1 MGNDIGANEY
11 TLEELERLFNDVPE
25 QETPPVNEEQNDVP
39 QDDVK
44 NDDSTKSENNNVD
57 TTKAFA
63 KRLKEST
70 DKVRLE
76 ERNAI
81 AKTLGYNS
89 YDELIKHQ
97 EENVLKDKGLD
108 PDEVSPIIDEL
119 VKKRIDADPRMHEL
133 EELRKQQIEEFGR
146 KELGEITKL
155 TNGEITSL
163 TQLPK
168 EVISRWKEKGSL
180 KAAYLELEGEK
191 LITKIRSEQSKGST
205 DHLKTPTGSKTI
217 SSDKRHLTNE
227 EKQTWLFFNPGTSK
241 EDLDKILVDK

>member
-1 MGNDIGANEY
+1 MTGNGANEF
-11 TLEELERLFNDVPE
+11 TVEELERLFGDNPE
-25 QETPPVNEEQNDVP
+25 QETPPANEEQNDAQ
-39 QDDVK
+39 QDNVS
-44 NDDSTKSENNNVD
+44 NDDASKSDNNNVE

-70 DKVRLE
+70 DKARLE
-76 ERNAI
+76 ERDAI

-89 YDELIKHQ
+89 YDELIKSQ
-97 EENVLKDKGLD
+97 ENNVLKDKGLD
-108 PDEVSPIIDEL
+108 PEEVSPIIEEL
-119 VKKRIDADPRMHEL
+119 VKKRIDADPRMQEL
-133 EELRKQQIEEFGR
+133 AELKKQQIEDFGR
-146 KELGEITKL
+146 KELAEITKL
-155 TNGEITSL
+155 TGGEITSL

-191 LITKIRSEQSKGST
+191 LITKMRSEQSKGST
-205 DHLKTPTGSKTI
+205 EHLKSPSGSETTPSN
-217 SSDKRHLTNE
+217 KRHLSNE

>member
-1 MGNDIGANEY
+1 MAENGANEF
-11 TLEELERLFNDVPE
+11 TIEELERLFNDEPE
-25 QETPPVNEEQNDVP
+25 QETPPANEEENDA
-39 QDDVK
+39 QKEDVS
-44 NDDSTKSENNNVD
+44 NDDASKSDNNIE

-76 ERNAI
+76 ERDAI
-81 AKTLGYNS
+81 AKTLGYGS
-89 YDELIKHQ
+89 YDELIKNQ
-97 EENVLKDKGLD
+97 ENKALKDKGLD
-108 PDEVSPIIDEL
+108 PDEVSPIIEEL
-119 VKKRIDADPRMHEL
+119 VKKRIDADPRMQEL
-133 EELRKQQIEEFGR
+133 AELKKQQIEEFGR
-146 KELGEITKL
+146 KELAEITKL

-191 LITKIRSEQSKGST
+191 LITKMRSEQSKGST
-205 DHLKTPTGSKTI
+205 EHLKSPSGSETTPSN
-217 SSDKRHLTNE
+217 KRHLSNE

>member
-1 MGNDIGANEY
+1 MENIGANEY
-11 TLEELERLFNDVPE
+11 TLEELERLFNDVQE
-25 QETPPVNEEQNDVP
+25 QESPTANEEKDVQEDNVSNDKGTES
-39 QDDVK
+39 D
-44 NDDSTKSENNNVD
+44 NNNVD

-89 YDELIKHQ
+89 YDELIKSQ

-191 LITKIRSEQSKGST
+191 LITRIRSEQSKGST
-205 DHLKTPTGSKTI
+205 DHLKTPTGSQTI
-217 SSDKRHLTNE
+217 SSDKRHLTND

-241 EDLDKILVDK
+241 EELDKILVDK

>member
-1 MGNDIGANEY
+1 M
-11 TLEELERLFNDVPE
+11 LFR
-25 QETPPVNEEQNDVP
+25 
-39 QDDVK
+39 
-44 NDDSTKSENNNVD
+44 STESDNNNVD

-89 YDELIKHQ
+89 YDELIKSQ

-108 PDEVSPIIDEL
+108 PEEVSPIIDEL

-146 KELGEITKL
+146 KELSEITKL

-191 LITKIRSEQSKGST
+191 LITRIRSEQSKGST
-205 DHLKTPTGSKTI
+205 NHLKTPTGSQTV
-217 SSDKRHLTNE
+217 SSDKRHLTND

-241 EDLDKILVDK
+241 EELDKILVDK

>member
-1 MGNDIGANEY
+1 MTGNGANEF
-11 TLEELERLFNDVPE
+11 TIEELERLFNDEPE
-25 QETPPVNEEQNDVP
+25 QETPPANEEENDAQ
-39 QDDVK
+39 QDDVS
-44 NDDSTKSENNNVD
+44 NDDNGTKSDNSNVD

-70 DKVRLE
+70 DKARLE
-76 ERNAI
+76 ERDAI

-89 YDELIKHQ
+89 YDELIKSQ
-97 EENVLKDKGLD
+97 ENNVLKDKGLD
-108 PDEVSPIIDEL
+108 PEEVSPIIEEL
-119 VKKRIDADPRMHEL
+119 VKKRLDADPRMLEL
-133 EELRKQQIEEFGR
+133 AELKKKQVEEFGR
-146 KELGEITKL
+146 KELAEISKL

-191 LITKIRSEQSKGST
+191 LITKMRSEQSKGST
-205 DHLKTPTGSKTI
+205 EHLKSPSGAETA
-217 SSDKRHLTNE
+217 SSNKRHLNDE